1 MTERP
6 DTRAFTERRSGVPMA
21 EHFYLPTNERQSL
34 VKVLGEMPE
43 LVENLARCMTI
54 GIRAQTFEPKVSTGE
69 KPQPL
74 PFAAGADEVAED
86 LRREL
91 MRWVKWL
98 CEVRRITHP
107 RFDILPMAR
116 FLNQYIL
123 ILATTPGSDT
133 AYTSIAAKAKAAQ
146 RCAGRR
152 PSASTVHVV
161 DVAQARNQELN
172 ANGCAI
178 LAREIG
184 VEGLTRTRI
193 NNLKRLGHIEPLR
206 QFGKFPIYRLGD
218 VLDAHETV
226 ITWKRRTDGKLIDL
240 TNQSPETEKSIQ

>member
-1 MTERP
+1 MP
-6 DTRAFTERRSGVPMA
+6 
-21 EHFYLPTNERQSL
+21 EHFYLPTNKRQAL
-34 VKVLGEMPE
+34 GKVLGEMPE
-43 LVENLARCMTI
+43 TVENLARCMTI

-98 CEVRRITHP
+98 CELRRITHP

-116 FLNQYIL
+116 FLNQHIL
-123 ILATTPGSDT
+123 ILATTPGSET
-133 AYTSIAAKAKAAQ
+133 AYTSIAAKVKAAQ

-152 PSASTVHVV
+152 PTPSTVHVV

-178 LAREIG
+178 LAKEIG
-184 VEGLTRTRI
+184 IEGLTRVRVNTLRHG
-193 NNLKRLGHIEPLR
+193 GHIEPVKQSGRVL
-206 QFGKFPIYRLGD
+206 IYRLGD

-226 ITWKRRTDGKLIDL
+226 ITWKPKPRKK
-240 TNQSPETEKSIQ
+240 TNQSRGETDQSTKTDKR